1 MTTPKAASAQTPIEA
16 ATSALTRAIAD
27 DLYAAS
33 TTGDVID
40 MLVKG
45 DYETWREH
53 AERIGAI
60 AAESTPAAVRALLAG
75 DWLERALGEH
85 TDFTYV
91 HHDAFDAHFV
101 CDCGHEFG
109 FQDGAH
115 AEWVT
120 HLAAAIRTAA
130 TGGAA

>member
-1 MTTPKAASAQTPIEA
+1 MTASETPIEK
-16 ATSALTRAIAD
+16 ATAALTHAIAD

-75 DWLERALGEH
+75 DWLERVLGEH
-85 TDFTYV
+85 SGWHGDDDGIYC
-91 HHDAFDAHFV
+91 D
-101 CDCGHEFG
+101 DCGDQIALWDAYG
-109 FQDGAH
+109 PRAH
-115 AEWVT
+115 RA
-120 HLAAAIRTAA
+120 HQAAAIRAA
-130 TGGAA
+130 AGATR